1 MADRAFRIPAGH
13 GVARRRLLHVLEFGL
28 GEVDGHRQ
36 AMRIE
41 PRISVELG
49 ALDVVV
55 GHAVVVEPLHRGH
68 AAVPMLDKPEPVVE
82 IGGTGAE
89 QPHDDVGVHRALLR
103 FEQAAIHRRGAKSG
117 EQGVGNDAGATDRPL
132 GPLCAT
138 VLLTAA
144 RTTRGRFG
152 TGIGIQVE
160 QGENPIPRPVRVAR
174 IEVKVGERIVNQ
186 RVDACVHRG
195 QPIVHRTP
203 SATRART

>member
-13 GVARRRLLHVLEFGL
+13 GVARRRLLHVLEFGF

-36 AMRIE
+36 PVRVEARV
-41 PRISVELG
+41 PVELG
-49 ALDVVV
+49 TLDIIV
-55 GHAVVVEPLHRGH
+55 GHTVVVEPLHGGH
-68 AAVPMLDKPEPVVE
+68 AAIPVLDEQEPVVE

-103 FEQAAIHRRGAKSG
+103 FKQAAIHRRGAKSG

-160 QGENPIPRPVRVAR
+160 QGEDPIPRPVRVAG
-174 IEVKVGERIVNQ
+174 IEVKVGERIVDQ